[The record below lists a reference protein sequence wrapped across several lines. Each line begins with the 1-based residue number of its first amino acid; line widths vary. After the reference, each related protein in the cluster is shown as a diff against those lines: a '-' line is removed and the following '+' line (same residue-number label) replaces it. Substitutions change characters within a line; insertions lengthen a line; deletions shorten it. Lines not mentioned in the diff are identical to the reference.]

1 MTYFDNNATTPLGQ
15 IPFQV
20 YKNALEED
28 WSNPSSPYL
37 AASRVRAKMEK
48 AREELAESLQV
59 NSDNL
64 IFTSGATE
72 SNNAVFAHA
81 ASISSKSQGCLISPI
96 EHSSILEPAR
106 HWFGNRVFNLP
117 VDSGGR
123 VLIDDL
129 EKKIEGDDIS
139 LISLM
144 AANNETGVLQPWQH
158 VARICAQRGVFFHC
172 DATQWVGKLDSS
184 EFSCCTSFSASGHKF
199 SGPKG
204 VGLLACTRPFPLQ
217 RGGEQENGWRGGTEN
232 YPSIASMLSA
242 FTQSQESLAD
252 FSQRASWR
260 DKFEIDLLNFLP
272 NTRILGKEHPRLWNT
287 SMLVMPKFENLSWI
301 GKLDKLGFSVSTGS
315 ACSTGSGT
323 NSLVASSMNLS
334 AGELRRLIRISS
346 YTNESAQDWQNLNS
360 GIEKAYS
367 QLEKEASSSSVISL

>member
-81 ASISSKSQGCLISPI
+81 ASLSSTSQGCLISPI

-106 HWFGNRVFNLP
+106 HWFGHRVFNLP

-144 AANNETGVLQPWQH
+144 AANNETGVLQPWQD

-204 VGLLACTRPFPLQ
+204 VGWLACTRPFPLQ

-242 FTQSQESLAD
+242 FSQSQESLAD

-260 DKFEIDLLNFLP
+260 DQFEIDLLNFLP

-323 NSLVASSMNLS
+323 NSLAASSMNLS

-346 YTNESAQDWQNLNS
+346 YSDESAQDWQNLNS
-360 GIEKAYS
+360 GIEQAYS

>member
-81 ASISSKSQGCLISPI
+81 ASLSSTSQGCLISPI

-106 HWFGNRVFNLP
+106 HWFGHRVFNLP

-144 AANNETGVLQPWQH
+144 AANNETGVLQPWQD

-204 VGLLACTRPFPLQ
+204 VGWLACTRPFPLQ

-242 FTQSQESLAD
+242 FSQSQESLAD

-260 DKFEIDLLNFLP
+260 DQFEIDLLNFLP

-323 NSLVASSMNLS
+323 NSLVASSMDLS

-346 YTNESAQDWQNLNS
+346 YSDESAQDWQNLNS
-360 GIEKAYS
+360 GIEQAYS

>member
-15 IPFQV
+15 IPLQV

-81 ASISSKSQGCLISPI
+81 ASLSSTSQGCLISPI

-129 EKKIEGDDIS
+129 QKKIEGDNIS

-144 AANNETGVLQPWQH
+144 AANNETGVLQPWQD

-204 VGLLACTRPFPLQ
+204 VGWLACTRPFPLQ

-242 FTQSQESLAD
+242 FSQSQESLAD

-260 DKFEIDLLNFLP
+260 DQFEIDLLNFLP

-301 GKLDKLGFSVSTGS
+301 GKLDKLGFCVSTGS

-323 NSLVASSMNLS
+323 NSLVASSMDLS

-346 YTNESAQDWQNLNS
+346 YSDESAQDWQNLNS
-360 GIEKAYS
+360 GIEQAYS

>member
-15 IPFQV
+15 IPLQV

-48 AREELAESLQV
+48 AREELADSLKLK
-59 NSDNL
+59 SDDL

-81 ASISSKSQGCLISPI
+81 ATLSSKNKGCLLSPI

-139 LISLM
+139 LVSLM
-144 AANNETGVLQPWQH
+144 AANNETGVLQPWQD
-158 VARICAQRGVFFHC
+158 VARVCAQKGVFFHC
-172 DATQWVGKLDSS
+172 DATQWVGKIDAS

-204 VGLLACTRPFPLQ
+204 VGWLACTRPFPLQ

-232 YPSIASMLSA
+232 YPSIASMFSA
-242 FTQSQESLAD
+242 FTQSQEALAD
-252 FSQRASWR
+252 FSGRASWR
-260 DKFEIDLLNFLP
+260 DQFEINLLNFLP
-272 NTRILGKEHPRLWNT
+272 DTRILGKEHPRLWNT
-287 SMLVMPKFENLSWI
+287 SMLVMPKFESLSWI

-323 NSLVASSMNLS
+323 NTQVASAMNLS
-334 AGELRRLIRISS
+334 VSETRRLIRISS
-346 YTNESAQDWQNLNS
+346 YSNESAEDWQNLNS
-360 GIEKAYS
+360 AIEQTYT